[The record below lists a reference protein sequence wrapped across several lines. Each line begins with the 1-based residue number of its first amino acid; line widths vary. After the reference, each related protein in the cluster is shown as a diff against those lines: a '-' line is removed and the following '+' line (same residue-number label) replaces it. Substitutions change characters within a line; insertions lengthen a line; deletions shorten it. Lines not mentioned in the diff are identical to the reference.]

1 MQRPAKILI
10 VEDESIVAMSLRRH
24 LERLGFIVT
33 DIADNCE
40 DALQMAAD
48 TPPDLIMMDIIIQG
62 DRDGIETARAL
73 RAVQD
78 VPIVFLTAHSDDS
91 TLNRAKQTLP
101 YGYLVKPFEE
111 RELKTTIEL
120 AIYRHEAQTIQRL
133 QHNAITEATVGIA
146 IADAR
151 QPGWPLVFSNPA
163 FEKASHS
170 ESVAESRHSLMDIC
184 GNITDESGTRA
195 IESLLKSGTSG
206 RIATSTRNLRGQT
219 YHFETIFTP
228 VRDSAGKLTHYLAI
242 QQDTTERTRAE
253 KHTLRAQR
261 LESIGTLAGG
271 VAHDLNNALA
281 PILLGSE
288 LLRMQYPESNDLL
301 ETIEGS
307 ARRGADMVKQLL
319 TFAKGVEGE
328 RLLVQTQHLLKEMEK
343 IIMSTF
349 PKNVDL
355 RTNYGSNLDPILGDS
370 TQLHQVLLN
379 LCVNARDA
387 MPGGGTLTLESDNLT
402 IDETFIST
410 APEAKVGRYVV
421 WRITDTG
428 SGIPADILDHIFEPF
443 FTTKD
448 SDKGTGLGLSTLLGI
463 VKSHGGFV
471 RVYSVPGR
479 GTTFTVYLPSA
490 SQAHEAVSSM
500 QPAACGFR
508 GDGEMVLVVDD
519 DIPVLKTARNVLTSL
534 NFKVITASDGT
545 DALIQVANKRTEIRA
560 IITDLH
566 MPHMDGLSFV
576 KAMKHMIP
584 DAGIIVAS
592 GRMDEKERTEF
603 RHLGVSSMLDK
614 PFTQETL
621 VKALKL
627 ALGK

>member
-1 MQRPAKILI
+1 
-10 VEDESIVAMSLRRH
+10 MSLRRH

-33 DIADNCE
+33 NIADNCE
-40 DALQMAAD
+40 DALQMATE

-62 DRDGIETARAL
+62 DRDGIETARQL
-73 RAVQD
+73 RAIQD
-78 VPIVFLTAHSDDS
+78 VPIIFLTAHSDDS

-133 QHNAITEATVGIA
+133 QHHAITEATVGIA

-151 QPGWPLVFSNPA
+151 NPGWPIVFSNPA
-163 FEKASHS
+163 FENASHS
-170 ESVAESRHSLMDIC
+170 DFAAPPHHSPMEIC
-184 GNITDESGTRA
+184 ENITGENGARE
-195 IESLLKSGTSG
+195 IESLLRSGNSG
-206 RIATSTRNLRGQT
+206 RVATSTRDSRGQS

-228 VRDSAGKLTHYLAI
+228 VRDLAGKLTHYLAI
-242 QQDTTERTRAE
+242 QQDITERVRSE

-288 LLRMQYPESNDLL
+288 LLRMQYPGSNDLL
-301 ETIEGS
+301 DTIETS

-319 TFAKGVEGE
+319 TFARGVEGE
-328 RLLVQTQHLLKEMEK
+328 RLLVQTQQLLKEMEK
-343 IIMSTF
+343 IIKSTF
-349 PKNVDL
+349 PKSIEL
-355 RTNYGSNLDPILGDS
+355 RSHFGEGLDPVLGDY

-387 MPGGGTLTLESDNLT
+387 MPGGGTLTLSSENLT
-402 IDETFIST
+402 IDETFVST
-410 APEAKVGRYVV
+410 APEAKIGRYVLL
-421 WRITDTG
+421 RITDTG
-428 SGIPADILDHIFEPF
+428 HGIPADIIEHIFEPF

-448 SDKGTGLGLSTLLGI
+448 ADKGTGLGLSTLLGI

-479 GTTFTVYLPSA
+479 GTTFNVYLPSVPQTSGA
-490 SQAHEAVSSM
+490 TSSIS
-500 QPAACGFR
+500 AAPCGFR
-508 GDGEMVLVVDD
+508 GNGELILVVDD
-519 DIPVLKTARNVLTSL
+519 DIPILRTARSVLTAL
-534 NFKVITASDGT
+534 NFKVITASEGT
-545 DALIQVANKRTEIRA
+545 DALIQVASKRSELSA
-560 IITDLH
+560 VITDLH
-566 MPHMDGLSFV
+566 MPYMDGLQFL
-576 KAMKHMIP
+576 KAVQHMLP

-592 GRMDEKERTEF
+592 GQMDEKERSEF
-603 RHLGVSSMLDK
+603 RYLGVSGLLDK
-614 PFTQETL
+614 PFTQEAL
-621 VKALKL
+621 VKALKI